1 MTIVVRADQKSG
13 ISGAGTS
20 AKLVSI
26 AVMRAYEACKIKD
39 PVSLAQWEGMGWTKI
54 ALKVNSEAQLNGV
67 AQKAEKVGLN
77 YYVLKH
83 PVKSLRKKKNLE

>member
-13 ISGAGTS
+13 IAGAGTS

-54 ALKVNSEAQLNGV
+54 ALKVNSASQLNAV
-67 AQKAEKVGLN
+67 VEKAEKVGLN

-83 PVKSLRKKKNLE
+83 PVRSMRKKNKFN